1 MLHETP
7 ASPCAGMTELV
18 NPPIIWLYN
27 LNHMIDLSFSF
38 SAPCWRWQS
47 TATAWHFIT
56 LPEDKSE
63 EIKFFSEN
71 VHGKRRGWGAVRV
84 QATIGETTWQT
95 SIFPQFKTKIY
106 ILPVKADV
114 RKKEK
119 ILADNMVEVRLKI
132 EV

>member
-1 MLHETP
+1 
-7 ASPCAGMTELV
+7 
-18 NPPIIWLYN
+18 
-27 LNHMIDLSFSF
+27 MIDLSFSF
-38 SAPCWRWQS
+38 SAPCWLWQS

-95 SIFPQFKTKIY
+95 SIFPHSQSKAY

-119 ILADNMVEVRLKI
+119 IIVDKVVEVRLKI

>member
-1 MLHETP
+1 
-7 ASPCAGMTELV
+7 
-18 NPPIIWLYN
+18 
-27 LNHMIDLSFSF
+27 MIDLSFSF

-47 TATAWHFIT
+47 TATAWYFIT
-56 LPEDKSE
+56 LTEEQSE

-71 VHGKRRGWGAVRV
+71 AHGKRRGWGAVRV

-95 SIFPQFKTKIY
+95 SIFPHSQSKAY
-106 ILPVKADV
+106 ILPVKAEV

-119 ILADNMVEVRLKI
+119 ILVDNVVEVRLKI